1 MATAPIATISE
12 RVWQAAAEQDFKCLR
27 CGLLVRKGHI
37 HIGITNE
44 AVVHYGFDQFC
55 MACGLEQSGSPP
67 IGTGGP
73 PGLKS
78 PEGTCPYTRE
88 PAHEGAAGQPPTLS
102 QPAYP
107 CAGVPGGGPQLYP
120 ASLQPSL
127 DPSED
132 DEEKEGEGVQD
143 APMFN
148 MSTSKDAIL
157 GVLAPLLADL
167 PVPSKD
173 GRFTNGSNS
182 RGLRMERSTVEDF
195 FRLHPHAPLCVSRV
209 GVEKRATAAMR
220 RSKAEAMNVFA
231 TSHVTM
237 AVFVHE
243 VISRDEL
250 QDLEAFQA
258 STHMYD

>member
-1 MATAPIATISE
+1 MATAPIATGSE
-12 RVWQAAAEQDFKCLR
+12 RVWQAAAEQNFQCLR
-27 CGLLVRKGHI
+27 CGILVRKGHI
-37 HIGITNE
+37 YIGITNE

-67 IGTGGP
+67 VGTGGP
-73 PGLKS
+73 PGLMS
-78 PEGTCPYTRE
+78 PDGTCPYTRE
-88 PAHEGAAGQPPTLS
+88 PAHDGAAGQPPTLS
-102 QPAYP
+102 QPAHYS
-107 CAGVPGGGPQLYP
+107 AGVPVGGPQPYQDP
-120 ASLQPSL
+120 LQPSVDL
-127 DPSED
+127 SED
-132 DEEKEGEGVQD
+132 DEENEGEGVED
-143 APMFN
+143 APLFN
-148 MSTSKDAIL
+148 MTTSKDAIL
-157 GVLAPLLADL
+157 GVVAPLLADL

-182 RGLRMERSTVEDF
+182 RGLRMEQYTVEDF
-195 FRLHPHAPLCVSRV
+195 FRLHPRAPMCVPRV

-258 STHMYD
+258 STQLHH